1 MQINSSLYGSLKQ
14 CALKHYNNPCLY
26 YKGKTINYDRFLRM
40 VDNFA
45 NGLVTLNIKR
55 GDVVTICAPNVVE
68 SIAAFYAI
76 NKIGAIDHMVH
87 PLIQEEALVKNM
99 NDVNSKCLII
109 LNTSLTTY
117 SNILKKASIPVIV
130 IDPAR
135 ILGKIPSMIFKRQ
148 NNIPSIKEYN
158 NCFDFN
164 SLLRRK
170 EQIFDVN
177 NTYDDTAVLL
187 NSGGSSGVP
196 KIIELSSYA
205 MNNLVA
211 EGNYILNVSEK
222 EVKGLYMLA
231 VLPMFHG
238 FGLCMGVHAMLM
250 HGGAIN
256 VMPKFHPLE
265 VIKYIKKRK
274 VNYIIGVPAL
284 FEALLSKEKFNG
296 KMLRHLR
303 ICFIGGDF
311 VSPNLI
317 ARFNKRM
324 KDNGSSC
331 RLFEGYGLTE
341 TVTVCTVNNFQNNKD
356 GSVGKGLSCVDVKI
370 VDENNKIV
378 PPNTIGEIIVG
389 GKTLMNGYLNE
400 INPFIEINNQKYVKT
415 GDLGYLDD
423 EGYLFF
429 KQRIKRLLK
438 VKGINVFPSEVEK
451 LVTDY
456 QEVKDACLV
465 LVKNDTL
472 RLYIVLNKGFKDC
485 LDERI
490 KNDIKHHISTYAI
503 PKEIV
508 YLKYMP
514 QTNVAKTDYKVLSKY
529 DYKQ

>member
-14 CALKHYNNPCLY
+14 CALKHYNNPCLF
-26 YKGKTINYDRFLRM
+26 YKGKSINYDCFLRM
-40 VDNFA
+40 VDSFA
-45 NGLVTLNIKR
+45 NGLITLNIKR

-68 SIAAFYAI
+68 SITAFYAI
-76 NKIGAIDHMVH
+76 NKIGAINHMVH
-87 PLIQEEALVKNM
+87 PLMQEETLVKNM
-99 NDVNSKCLII
+99 NEVHSKCLII
-109 LNTSLTTY
+109 LNTSIKTY
-117 SNILKKASIPVIV
+117 SNILNNSNFPVII

-135 ILGKIPSMIFKRQ
+135 ILGKIPSTIFKRQ
-148 NNIPSIKEYN
+148 NKIPSIKEYK
-158 NCFDFN
+158 NCFDFHK
-164 SLLRRK
+164 LLHKK
-170 EQIFDVN
+170 EQDFVVN
-177 NTYDDTAVLL
+177 NVYDDCAVLL
-187 NSGGSSGVP
+187 NSGGSSGEP
-196 KIIELSSYA
+196 KIIQLSSYA

-284 FEALLSKEKFNG
+284 FEALLAKEKFNG
-296 KMLRHLR
+296 KLLRHLR

-324 KDNGSSC
+324 EENNSDC

-356 GSVGKGLSCVDVKI
+356 GSVGKGLSCVDIQI
-370 VDENNKIV
+370 VDEHNKIV
-378 PPNTIGEIIVG
+378 SPNTIGEIVVG

-400 INPFIEINNQKYVKT
+400 INPFIKINNQRYVKT
-415 GDLGYLDD
+415 GDLGYLDN
-423 EGYLFF
+423 EGFLFF

-438 VKGINVFPSEVEK
+438 VKGINVFPSEIEK
-451 LVTDY
+451 MITNY
-456 QEVKDACLV
+456 IEVKDACLV
-465 LVKNDTL
+465 SVKSDTL
-472 RLYIVLNKGFKDC
+472 RLYIVLNKGFKDN

-490 KNDIKHHISTYAI
+490 KEDIKRHISTFAV
-503 PKEIV
+503 PKEII

-514 QTNVAKTDYKVLSKY
+514 QTNVAKTDYKVLSRY